1 MSKINRTPGTEFD
14 TGIPSG
20 GQHIRC
26 DVKNCTYHT
35 TADCCSAGA
44 IHVQSCTS
52 ADHCC
57 NCNET
62 ACSTF
67 VQKQ

>member
-1 MSKINRTPGTEFD
+1 MSKSNFTPGNN
-14 TGIPSG
+14 TGIRSG
-20 GQHIRC
+20 ENHIKC

-35 TADCCSAGA
+35 PGDCCSANA

-57 NCNET
+57 NCDET
-62 ACSTF
+62 SCATF
-67 VQKQ
+67 VEKQ